1 MAAATAR
8 PIPVVNNVMTDED
21 LDNLRTDGKV
31 RTIFMQGVIMLKKL
45 RADLLFLQ
53 HSGKLVPVSVVKT
66 HKLLTDKHSVSLN
79 TISVLSPCNYT
90 FIFCSFKLT
99 FSCSINNVKFT
110 TCCPSCE

>member
-31 RTIFMQGVIMLKKL
+31 RTIFMQRCYYNRKKL
-45 RADLLFLQ
+45 RDDLLFLQ

-79 TISVLSPCNYT
+79 TSSVFNSL
-90 FIFCSFKLT
+90 
-99 FSCSINNVKFT
+99 
-110 TCCPSCE
+110 

>member
-1 MAAATAR
+1 MTYLSLKFLKAINFTVARQRRQVKIKMAAATAR

-31 RTIFMQGVIMLKKL
+31 RTIFMQRCYYNRKKL
-45 RADLLFLQ
+45 RDDLLFLQ

-79 TISVLSPCNYT
+79 TIS
-90 FIFCSFKLT
+90 IFKSL
-99 FSCSINNVKFT
+99 
-110 TCCPSCE
+110 